1 MVSENGHATMK
12 NNGIKS
18 RNDIDEY
25 KWCSTVTELEDES
38 AATWGVAFNSR
49 PSKHHFLGNAA
60 WWSRRAKE
68 LEEGNKGIF
77 RDLFIYTERSAQNE
91 QAKQGYA
98 GYTASDSESDF
109 STHDEPL
116 DAPVRKLSPNAWIHL
131 FATVNN
137 NCVRVYRAQ
146 HGKKP
151 RLIRCF
157 QDEDPDECFY
167 TVSFVFN
174 ADNTNCWWVLAAGVK
189 GVVRVLDLNKN
200 CVAKTLIG
208 HGEAVNHIAVHP
220 RDPALIVTASKD
232 ESLRLWNLRI
242 GTPIAMFA
250 GLKGHRGEV
259 LSVDFDRFG
268 NRFASCGI
276 DNSVR
281 VWDVTSDEQVVGAIL
296 ESHLAADSG
305 MENYMYTTKNNEKK
319 TLRVPISQFPS
330 FVTRKVH
337 KHYVDCV
344 KWVGDDM
351 ILSKSVHNRVYLWQ
365 LGDDREALAVPG
377 SEYKLLEEYVV
388 DHCNVWFVKFG
399 IDKEHRTLAC
409 GNEKVFCTRFHFRSL
424 ITN

>member
-1 MVSENGHATMK
+1 MLSENGSPSVTNSEMTPLDDADK
-12 NNGIKS
+12 
-18 RNDIDEY
+18 Y
-25 KWCSTVTELEDES
+25 KWSSTITELPDAS
-38 AATWGVAFNSR
+38 AATWGIAFNSR
-49 PSKHHFLGNAA
+49 PSKHQYRGNAA

-68 LEEGNKGIF
+68 LEDSNKGIF
-77 RDLFIYTERSAQNE
+77 RDLFIYTERNAQNE
-91 QAKQGYA
+91 GTTKRRS
-98 GYTASDSESDF
+98 GYTGSDSE
-109 STHDEPL
+109 DEML
-116 DAPVRKLSPNAWIHL
+116 ANGESLSEPVRKLPPEAWVDL

-151 RLIRCF
+151 TLIRF
-157 QDEDPDECFY
+157 FEDEDEEECFY
-167 TVSFVFN
+167 TVSFIFN
-174 ADNTNCWWVLAAGVK
+174 ADNNNAWWVLAAGAK

-200 CVAKTLIG
+200 EVAKTLVG

-220 RDPALIVTASKD
+220 RDPALILTASKD
-232 ESLRLWNLRI
+232 ESLRMWNLRL
-242 GTPIAMFA
+242 GSPIAMFA

-259 LSVDFDRFG
+259 LSADFDRVG

-281 VWDVTSDEQVVGAIL
+281 VWEVTSDEQVMSAIL

-305 MENYMYTTKNNEKK
+305 MDKYMYTTKNNEKK
-319 TLRVPISQFPS
+319 ILRVPISQFPS

-351 ILSKSVHNRVYLWQ
+351 ILSKSVHNRIYLWQ
-365 LGDDREALAVPG
+365 LGNDREALAVPG
-377 SEYKLLEEYVV
+377 SDYKLLEEYVI
-388 DHCNVWFVKFG
+388 DDCNVWFVKFG

-409 GNEKVFCTRFHFRSL
+409 GNEKVSSL
-424 ITN
+424 CGAVF